1 MALVLK
7 DRVLESST
15 STGTGSFTLTGA
27 QTGYQSFSAIGNGN
41 TTYYT
46 IQGKNPDGTL
56 TSEWEVGIGTW
67 STGNTLSRDTVLSNS
82 LGTTAKI
89 VFSAGAKDVFCD
101 LPADKAIVQDATGNA
116 SVTGVFT
123 ASSLATNSYTSTT
136 PVLSFN
142 ASNSGFASGATVAN
156 SYLQTVLQNKSSTS
170 SASTNYVLSN
180 DLGTD
185 SSYYGEFG
193 MNSSVYSSSPTDF
206 FSLNNGVYF
215 SAHDGDVSIGSGNG
229 YKTYF
234 AWGTSGDK
242 AHVINA
248 SGAIGL
254 NTNITGTTNFG
265 TAGQVLTSQG
275 NAATPTWTTVSGGGL
290 TINTTTIS
298 GGTSG
303 RVLYDNAG
311 TVGELVN
318 TGTGN
323 NVLATNPTM
332 SVTGAGLT
340 LQDAT
345 DNTKQANFVLS
356 GLTTGTSYTYALP
369 AVTGSTLA
377 SLGLAQTFSATQTYS
392 GGIVV
397 SSGVVNITGPA
408 AGINVTGQ
416 TTGTSTIGGTAQ
428 TGTLTFGQS
437 TAAQTVNI
445 ATGVTAAA
453 TTKAV
458 NIGTAGNATSI
469 TNIAIGSTT
478 GTSTTTMN
486 GTLTATG
493 ALQLTGSDTVAQNI
507 ATSQTTGALN
517 IGGTSATGLITLGQ
531 STGAQRIAIS
541 TGVNAGV
548 QKRVDIANTGSNSG
562 TRAINICR
570 NITGAAANS
579 TTINIGDNN
588 TAGTCYINI
597 NSTFTQTTIALNTL
611 ITNVTPVTGMR
622 AFLNDYAIT
631 PIFNADV
638 TIAGGGGSFAT
649 PIWYDGTT
657 WRVG

>member
-1 MALVLK
+1 MALTLK

-27 QTGYQSFSAIGNGN
+27 ETGYQSFSVIGNGN

-56 TSEWEVGIGTW
+56 TGEWEVGVGTW

-123 ASSLATNSYTSTT
+123 AGSLATNSYTSTT

-142 ASNSGFASGATVAN
+142 ASNSGFASGATIAN
-156 SYLQTVLQNKSSTS
+156 SYLQTVLQNKSGTS

-345 DNTKQANFVLS
+345 DTTKQANFDLS
-356 GLTTGTSYTYALP
+356 TLTTGTTYSYKLP
-369 AVTGSTLA
+369 VLSGSTLA
-377 SLGLAQTFSATQTYS
+377 VLGLAQTWSALQTFSNGLTISAAS
-392 GGIVV
+392 FNF
-397 SSGVVNITGPA
+397 SSTGSA
-408 AGINVTGQ
+408 FSVASQ
-416 TTGTSTIGGTAQ
+416 TTGTTTIGGTAQ

-445 ATGVTAAA
+445 ATGVTAAS

-478 GTSTTTMN
+478 GTSTTTIN
-486 GTLTATG
+486 GAVTLSA
-493 ALQLTGSDTVAQNI
+493 DTQAINI
-507 ATSQTTGALN
+507 GNSQTTGAIT
-517 IGGTSATGLITLGQ
+517 IGG
-531 STGAQRIAIS
+531 STGSGSIS
-541 TGVNAGV
+541 IGTGTQFISLSSGAANAGT
-548 QKRVDIANTGSNSG
+548 QKRVDIANSGSNSG
-562 TRAINICR
+562 TRLINIAR
-570 NITGAAANS
+570 NITGASASS

-588 TAGTCYINI
+588 AAGACNVNI
-597 NSTFTQTTIALNTL
+597 NNTFKQTTIALTTL
-611 ITNVTPVTGMR
+611 TSNVTPVTGMR

-638 TIAGGGGSFAT
+638 TIAGGGGGFAT